1 MLKQK
6 RVPKIETIR
15 IPALTTKPDRIWIW
29 FCLAIVVLAVTL
41 YINTLQNGYAL
52 DDKGI
57 ITLNKITEK
66 GFSGIPELLTT
77 SYWKGINL
85 RVMSYR
91 PLSPVTFAIEIG
103 IWGKNPMAS
112 HFFNLLFYMATG
124 LLMLFFLKRLFRKID
139 PEIPPVIAFLAT
151 MLFLAHPIHTEVVAN
166 IKGRDSL
173 FEFFFLLLSAHLLLR
188 YLETARTADLVLS
201 VVTFFPA
208 LLSKESAI
216 TYVIMVPVLLILFD
230 SRTTGKKFTT
240 TLFFLIPVVMFLL
253 LYFLFSEFH
262 SNKRLH
268 IMDNSLLAVAP
279 AASIWATKFLILGKY
294 LLLLIFPHPLVYD
307 YSYNQI
313 PLTGFTDPRVWLSI
327 LAYLSATL
335 LLLGVL
341 YKRLSGKM
349 VGPAGL
355 IIAFSVAWFIMGFIV
370 SSNLFLLIGSTMG
383 ERFMYTPSLGFI
395 LLLIYGLY
403 RLVKWPLKKKKFGG
417 LAAIGL
423 YLFCCALLAGYLVKT
438 INRNGDWKDDV
449 TLFSNDLKY
458 LGENAKAN
466 DFLANIYSDSGNIAT
481 DQGIKKNYYLK
492 AIALKEKA
500 VSINPRV
507 PEILQALGYLYG
519 NTGQFEKAITTYK
532 YAIELNPDIAMNYIQ
547 VGKAFGML
555 RKFGE
560 SIDYLKQAE
569 KISPD
574 DADLMCS
581 LGITYAQT
589 GDAALAVTY
598 FEKAHARNPSDKQI
612 NNFLNLAKHQVNQ
625 KNDHPKL
632 AKKTNL

>member
-1 MLKQK
+1 MS
-6 RVPKIETIR
+6 KIETNR
-15 IPALTTKPDRIWIW
+15 IPVAAMKPDRSWIW
-29 FCLAIVVLAVTL
+29 FCLAIAVLSVTL
-41 YINTLQNGYAL
+41 YVNTLQNSYAL

-103 IWGKNPMAS
+103 IWGKNPMVG
-112 HFFNLLFYMATG
+112 HFFNMLFYMATG
-124 LLMLFFLKRLFRKID
+124 LLMLFFLKRLFGKID

-201 VVTFFPA
+201 VVSFFPA

-240 TLFFLIPVVMFLL
+240 TLFFLAPVVMFLL
-253 LYFLFSEFH
+253 LYFLFSEFQ
-262 SNKRLH
+262 SNQRLH
-268 IMDNSLLAVAP
+268 IMDNSLMAVAP

-294 LLLLIFPHPLVYD
+294 LSLLVFPHPLVYD

-313 PLTGFTDPRVWLSI
+313 PLTGFTNPMVWVSL
-327 LAYLSATL
+327 LVYLSATL
-335 LLLGVL
+335 FLLVIL
-341 YKRLSGKM
+341 YKKLSAKT

-395 LLLIYGLY
+395 LLVVYGLY

-417 LAAIGL
+417 PAAIVL
-423 YLFCCALLAGYLVKT
+423 YLFCCLLLTGYLVKT
-438 INRNGDWKDDV
+438 INRNGDWKDDL

-458 LGENAKAN
+458 LRENAKAN
-466 DFLANIYSDSGNIAT
+466 DFLANIYQDSGNNAT
-481 DQGIKKNYYLK
+481 DPAMKNEYYRK
-492 AIALKEKA
+492 AIELKEKA

-507 PEILQALGYLYG
+507 PEILHQLGYLYG
-519 NTGQFEKAITTYK
+519 NTGQFEKAISTYK
-532 YAIELNPDIAMNYIQ
+532 YAIELNPDMALNYIQ
-547 VGKAFGML
+547 VGKAYGMI
-555 RKFGE
+555 RKFSE

-574 DADLMCS
+574 DADLLCS

-589 GDAALAVTY
+589 GDAALALAY

-612 NNFLNLAKHQVNQ
+612 NNFLNIAKSQINQ
-625 KNDHPKL
+625 NNSHSKL